1 MGPFS
6 TLISFVPLIILIL
19 ESSLCFGQKR
29 IIFGEIV
36 QNDELDNWNFLVAL
50 FRKTQ
55 ADDYY
60 DFDYYRFTCGGAIL
74 NSRQILTAA
83 HCIYA
88 KDKSALAVVPGLNYT
103 RILDGEPDT
112 WDQKGYQV
120 QHIVHH
126 DYDNN
131 TDINDIAI
139 LTLTKPL
146 NLSEFAYIDL
156 EPASHHP
163 KSKI

>member
-1 MGPFS
+1 MRPFS
-6 TLISFVPLIILIL
+6 TLISFAPMIILIL
-19 ESSLCFGQKR
+19 ESSLSSGQKR
-29 IIFGEIV
+29 IIYGEVV
-36 QNDELDNWNFLVAL
+36 QEDELDDWNFLVAL
-50 FRKTQ
+50 FEKKQ
-55 ADDYY
+55 ADDY
-60 DFDYYRFTCGGAIL
+60 DFDYYRFFCGGAIL
-74 NSRQILTAA
+74 SSRQILTAA

-88 KDKSALAVVPGLNYT
+88 SNRSDLAVVPGLDYT
-103 RILDGEPDT
+103 RILDGEPDA

-120 QHIVHH
+120 QHIIIHH
-126 DYDNN
+126 DFDNN

-139 LTLTKPL
+139 MTLTEPL